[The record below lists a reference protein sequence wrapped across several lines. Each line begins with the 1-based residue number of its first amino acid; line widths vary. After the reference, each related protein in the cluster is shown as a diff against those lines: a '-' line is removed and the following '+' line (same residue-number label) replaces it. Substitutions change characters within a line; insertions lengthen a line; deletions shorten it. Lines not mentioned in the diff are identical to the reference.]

1 MEKLEELERK
11 LDKISKKQA
20 EYESTFNSQEL
31 DTAKKNISISE
42 TTSKSEQ
49 QNFLQQMSKDIQLLQ
64 KELESLKKWQE
75 VQDLKLD
82 ELEQY
87 SRSNCLILHGNP
99 IDNKIS
105 NSEVEKYIV
114 NTINS
119 RLELP
124 SKICAADIDICHP
137 LPSKKTTKP
146 IIIKFVRRSI
156 RNMIFANKK
165 NFKVTKGPKL
175 SMTESLT
182 KRRLK
187 IVEEARKY
195 FDFENVWTQKGNVYC
210 SFKGKKH
217 AIYHL
222 SDIHRIRTS

>member
-1 MEKLEELERK
+1 M
-11 LDKISKKQA
+11 
-20 EYESTFNSQEL
+20 
-31 DTAKKNISISE
+31 
-42 TTSKSEQ
+42 
-49 QNFLQQMSKDIQLLQ
+49 
-64 KELESLKKWQE
+64 ESLKKWQE

-82 ELEQY
+82 EQKQY

-105 NSEVEKYIV
+105 NSEVEKHIV
-114 NTINS
+114 NTIKS

-137 LPSKKTTKP
+137 LPSKKATRP
-146 IIIKFVRRSI
+146 IIIKFVRRLI
-156 RNMIFANKK
+156 RNMIFANKIK
-165 NFKVTKGPKL
+165 FKLNKGPKL

-187 IVEEARKY
+187 IVKESQKY

-217 AIYHL
+217 AIHHL
-222 SDIHRIRTS
+222 SDIHKIRAS